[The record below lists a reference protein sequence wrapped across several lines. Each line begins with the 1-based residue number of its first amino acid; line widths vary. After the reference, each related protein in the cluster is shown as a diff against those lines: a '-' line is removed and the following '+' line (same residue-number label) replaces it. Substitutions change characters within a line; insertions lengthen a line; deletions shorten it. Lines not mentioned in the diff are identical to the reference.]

1 MWYDLWAIAKALVLT
16 EKWAATGGFWIVQWN
31 VLTLIFKGSF
41 CCVTNRLRKG
51 EARLEVDWL
60 RLLQLSRQE
69 IMGYF
74 ERRENQGKEGLKD
87 ASWAW
92 DLAQRHCKHSREFNT
107 QNQKKNQMLLEF
119 WVWTTWW
126 VVITYWNEGNWVEE
140 RYILSEHLRL
150 KKVSRSQ
157 IMKKL
162 INLAKG
168 IGPYLINNTKEPFA
182 LKLFQ
187 RF

>member
-1 MWYDLWAIAKALVLT
+1 MVLKRIQGMWYDLWAIAKALVLT

-107 QNQKKNQMLLEF
+107 QNQKKKPDASWILGLNNLVSGDYLLK
-119 WVWTTWW
+119 W
-126 VVITYWNEGNWVEE
+126 
-140 RYILSEHLRL
+140 RKLSRR
-150 KKVSRSQ
+150 KVHIVRTFE
-157 IMKKL
+157 
-162 INLAKG
+162 A
-168 IGPYLINNTKEPFA
+168 
-182 LKLFQ
+182 
-187 RF
+187 